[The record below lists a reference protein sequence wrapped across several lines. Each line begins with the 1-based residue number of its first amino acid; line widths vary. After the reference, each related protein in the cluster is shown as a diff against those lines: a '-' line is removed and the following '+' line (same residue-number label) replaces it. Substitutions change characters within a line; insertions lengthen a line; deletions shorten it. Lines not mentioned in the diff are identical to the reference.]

1 MYFLEIKKFFGG
13 EVGDGLCAYCQME
26 MIFQMKKHSGLDGI
40 LYRLDEK
47 NVA

>member
-1 MYFLEIKKFFGG
+1 
-13 EVGDGLCAYCQME
+13 ME

>member
-1 MYFLEIKKFFGG
+1 
-13 EVGDGLCAYCQME
+13 ME

-47 NVA
+47 IVA

>member
-13 EVGDGLCAYCQME
+13 EVGDGLCAYCTNGTDFSDE
-26 MIFQMKKHSGLDGI
+26 KHSGLDGI

-47 NVA
+47 IVA

>member
-13 EVGDGLCAYCQME
+13 EVGDDLCAYCTME
-26 MIFQMKKHSGLDGI
+26 TIFQMKKHSGLDGI

-47 NVA
+47 IVA